1 MKRSEEM
8 GKLIE
13 VAKSMIKP
21 QMTVSFGGGRTVSKL
36 VKSLVDIDIQVSTP
50 SEMTRELCLEL
61 NIPVISIMEINRFDL
76 AFDGCD
82 SLDENLNALKSN
94 GGIHTFEKLYA
105 NLADKYVIMAPKE
118 KFASKLNPAVPL
130 TLEVL
135 DQAILQIIKEVQF
148 LGGRGIVRQSKD
160 IAGMVR
166 TSNGNGLIDCYFEDW
181 EKIDQIDAVLTE
193 QNGVLGTSYFKN
205 LVTDALLASNNGVE
219 HIKK

>member
-1 MKRSEEM
+1 M

>member
-135 DQAILQIIKEVQF
+135 DQAIPQIIKEVQF

-160 IAGMVR
+160 IAGIVR